1 MDKGWMR
8 VGSGL
13 DEGWMRVAV
22 RIRENGIILETVLMV
37 HRVQR
42 GLISSQHQAHSKVV
56 ATV

>member
-1 MDKGWMR
+1 MR